1 MQSMHQT
8 DLKSQDKLKACP
20 TRLMVSSL
28 EQAPQKRRE
37 VGNRIVPL
45 QQVLDFLVS
54 DGQVRIL
61 RMLLGSVSAR
71 SGNFPEKIGCLVR
84 CHVCALFYYSAPV
97 SSSKSLPR
105 HKHVHYCEVLTHEDA
120 QHQSQQ
126 LPGSWPSVKLSAQGA
141 RPPTNAVIH
150 RTSSLS

>member
-37 VGNRIVPL
+37 VANRIVPL
-45 QQVLDFLVS
+45 QQVLDFLVP

-97 SSSKSLPR
+97 SSSKSLPAIN
-105 HKHVHYCEVLTHEDA
+105 THIIARCLHTKMRNIRASSCQGLD
-120 QHQSQQ
+120 HQ
-126 LPGSWPSVKLSAQGA
+126 
-141 RPPTNAVIH
+141 
-150 RTSSLS
+150 